1 MALGNKLT
9 LADLTS
15 AELAG
20 KRVVIRVD
28 FNVPFAK
35 DGTISNNQRIT
46 ATIPTINDV
55 FAKGANSV
63 VLLSPLGRPDGRPNP
78 KLTLRPVADRLQEL
92 LGKPVTFIAESIGP
106 EVDAATKAP
115 APGSIILLENVR
127 FHVEEEGS
135 GVDASGAK
143 VKADPA
149 AVEAFSK
156 ALSSYG
162 DVYINDAFGTAHR
175 AHASMVGV
183 KLPIRAAGHLIKT
196 ELDAFVP
203 IVESPRRPLL
213 SILGGA
219 KVTDKIKLIKNLL
232 DKVDEM
238 ILTGGMAYTFLKVAY
253 GVSIGSSLFDKD
265 GAAIVPELLEKAK
278 AKGVTIHLV
287 EDFVCGDKFAAD
299 AQVKTFTKAEGI
311 PDGWL
316 GLDVGPAT
324 IADYA
329 AAIARANSI
338 IWYGPAGVYEFEA
351 FQAGTRGILDAC
363 AAAKERGA
371 LVVIGGGDCGAC
383 AAQWG
388 YTDKISHIST
398 GGGASLELLEGNKMP
413 GLLALSDKA

>member
-1 MALGNKLT
+1 
-9 LADLTS
+9 
-15 AELAG
+15 
-20 KRVVIRVD
+20 
-28 FNVPFAK
+28 
-35 DGTISNNQRIT
+35 
-46 ATIPTINDV
+46 
-55 FAKGANSV
+55 V
-63 VLLSPLGRPDGRPNP
+63 VLLSHLGRPDGRPNP
-78 KLTLRPVADRLQEL
+78 KLTLRPVAERLQEL
-92 LGKPVTFIAESIGP
+92 IGKPVIFVPESIGP
-106 EVDAATKAP
+106 EVDAAVKAP

-135 GVDASGAK
+135 GLDASGAK

-149 AVEAFSK
+149 AVAAFSK

-183 KLPIRAAGHLIKT
+183 QLPIRAAGHLIKT

-219 KVTDKIKLIKNLL
+219 KITDKIKLIKNLL

-253 GVSIGSSLFDKD
+253 GVNIGSSLFDKD
-265 GAAIVPELLEKAK
+265 GAAIVPELLAK
-278 AKGVTIHLV
+278 AQEKNVKIHLV

-324 IADYA
+324 VADYT
-329 AAIARANSI
+329 AAIQRAQSI
-338 IWYGPAGVYEFEA
+338 IWNGPAGVYEFDA
-351 FQAGTRGILDAC
+351 FQGGTRGILEAC
-363 AAAKERGA
+363 AAAKARGA

-388 YTDKISHIST
+388 YADKLSLIST